1 MNSRALLIP
10 AAAVLFLVACN
21 QSDVNK
27 LTKDAK
33 STGKAVGQTASDAL
47 NAAKNT
53 TDNVAADAKKAANSD
68 TAKDLENKANQAA
81 NKVVDKTKQVAHDA
95 KDAATPA
102 PKPAT
107 NQNPQQ

>member
-1 MNSRALLIP
+1 MKSLLII
-10 AAAVLFLVACN
+10 AAAAFSLAACN
-21 QSDVNK
+21 QSDLNK
-27 LTKDAK
+27 LTHDAK

-47 NAAKNT
+47 DAAKNT
-53 TDNVAADAKKAANSD
+53 TDNVAADAKKAADSD
-68 TAKDLENKANQAA
+68 TAKNLANKANDVA

-102 PKPAT
+102 PKPNS